1 MSKIF
6 RTQSDGAHS
15 VRLLCFQS
23 EWVVRLDSTSGL
35 PTNREFGRSRITSA
49 LIGTDATKNI
59 ELDSAPTRV
68 PKRRRA
74 DRKTQAD
81 SS

>member
-15 VRLLCFQS
+15 VGLLCFQS

-35 PTNREFGRSRITSA
+35 PTNRESCRQSRR
-49 LIGTDATKNI
+49 L
-59 ELDSAPTRV
+59 
-68 PKRRRA
+68 PK
-74 DRKTQAD
+74 QAGVR
-81 SS
+81 